1 MKIRKVKG
9 YMCRCKIC
17 DRLLDGEVDDVV
29 YLKSFRLSA
38 QPFHICLRCWKKIN
52 EMVEKYEEEQRI

>member
-1 MKIRKVKG
+1 
-9 YMCRCKIC
+9 MCRCKIC
-17 DRLLDGEVDDVV
+17 DRLLDSEIDDVV

-52 EMVEKYEEEQRI
+52 EIVENYEEKQRI